1 MRYTHAL
8 LAVVSIVLTTLAL
21 GGDFQ
26 KGRYAYDSGDYETA
40 LAEWQPLADAG
51 DANGQF
57 GLGQMYG
64 NGFGVDMDDD
74 LAIKWYGLAAEQ
86 GHAQAQCNLAV
97 MYQNGWGVPQSDAE
111 AVKLY
116 MLSAEQGVVE
126 AMLALGRHYAMD
138 FSDDYDPVR
147 AYKWY
152 GLASL
157 LGDLS
162 SDVDKEDVAKYMTVE
177 QVTEANGLIEIW
189 SNNNAELLLLA
200 KQ

>member
-1 MRYTHAL
+1 MRYTHA
-8 LAVVSIVLTTLAL
+8 ALTAAFMLIAPVAL

-26 KGRYAYDSGDYETA
+26 KGRDAYDSGDYEMA

-51 DANGQF
+51 DARGQF

-64 NGFGVDMDDD
+64 NGFGVDMDDA

-86 GHAQAQCNLAV
+86 GHGQAQCNLAV
-97 MYQNGWGVPQSDAE
+97 MYQNGWGLPQSDVE
-111 AVKLY
+111 AVKMY
-116 MLSAEQGVVE
+116 TLSAENGVLE
-126 AMLALGRHYAMD
+126 AMLALGRYYSMD
-138 FSDDYDPVR
+138 FSEDYDPLQ

-157 LGDLS
+157 MG
-162 SDVDKEDVAKYMTVE
+162 DVDAGSRRGDVAKALSVE
-177 QVTEANGLIEIW
+177 QVTEANGLIEVW
-189 SNNNAELLLLA
+189 SRNNAELLA